1 MKIRSLRALV
11 GLAFG
16 FAVPAF
22 AQQQDS
28 VDPKIV
34 DLIVA
39 HQKIYDEAMNNN
51 DAVAG
56 TGCNRRDA
64 IPDDHSEQ
72 QIAP

>member
-1 MKIRSLRALV
+1 MKNPSLLALA
-11 GLAFG
+11 GLAIS
-16 FAVPAF
+16 FAVPTF
-22 AQQQDS
+22 AQQQDT

-34 DLIVA
+34 ELIVA